1 MLCIPNTDVV
11 SVRVCV
17 TYVWSSEG
25 VHTRLCGHDN
35 KLQNTFVSV
44 VESEPALRPP
54 PYRVEETLRHTG
66 HFETMTSLVST
77 LLFVYM
83 WNGAT
88 KHLWPVSD
96 FEDVL
101 VTVAFLLRRN
111 PRAQFWTT
119 YQERRSSTWKTTT
132 TTTVPSLSVVST
144 DVSIA
149 ASGLTLLLLFLPMF
163 QCRLVDRS
171 SAPPVEAELRRRPA
185 EHVWCRWSR
194 AGRVESAGQPQRRHD
209 DHHAW
214 SLKMNEERRQCLTV
228 RIQHEML
235 LDVYRAESFSSED
248 SHISHVELKNMNSIF
263 SVSSAL
269 CPKSIVTYNVGW
281 SKVSDKIKTDGI
293 SSFSLLLVFMW
304 SHV

>member
-66 HFETMTSLVST
+66 HFETMTSLLST

-119 YQERRSSTWKTTT
+119 YQERRSSTWTTTT

-209 DHHAW
+209 DHHAEAW
-214 SLKMNEERRQCLTV
+214 RWTRSVGSVWLSGYNMRCCWMFTEQRVLVLKTVTFHMLSYRIWIQYFQSRQPCV
-228 RIQHEML
+228 QK
-235 LDVYRAESFSSED
+235 AS
-248 SHISHVELKNMNSIF
+248 
-263 SVSSAL
+263 
-269 CPKSIVTYNVGW
+269 
-281 SKVSDKIKTDGI
+281 
-293 SSFSLLLVFMW
+293 
-304 SHV
+304 